1 MLPAATIASL
11 SALLAT
17 ALSPSLQGRRLLAA
31 DFDVPRREAHGSGL
45 PLAIDVRGGDSP
57 EIVFD
62 LERLHALPP
71 GEAAAEYARALARA
85 EIAAPIPLVE
95 AEQASRQWTAQVLV
109 EAAVTD
115 GALSKALRLAESRP
129 ARSAPVLA
137 DAASFVARFERD
149 PKEAYWAVES
159 SKELP
164 PETER
169 LTDVEDQFAL
179 RAAEI
184 RALPEPPAGPYGVLS
199 SRRYPGALVRA
210 CFRLRAPGTLERLRE
225 ALGSY
230 DTVGLVPFAE
240 SIKRWRKS
248 LLPR

>member
-1 MLPAATIASL
+1 MIPAA
-11 SALLAT
+11 ALLAT

-31 DFDVPRREAHGSGL
+31 DFDVPRREAHASGL
-45 PLAIDVRGGDSP
+45 PRAIDVRGGASP

-62 LERLHALPP
+62 LERLPSLPP
-71 GEAAAEYARALARA
+71 GEAAAEYARALAEA

-95 AEQASRQWTAQVLV
+95 AEQAARQWTAQILV
-109 EAAVTD
+109 EASLQDA
-115 GALSKALRLAESRP
+115 ALSKALREAELKPSR
-129 ARSAPVLA
+129 AAPVLA
-137 DAASFVARFERD
+137 EAAAFAARFERE
-149 PKEAYWAVES
+149 PKEAYWSVES
-159 SKELP
+159 SGALRLGAA
-164 PETER
+164 R

-184 RALPEPPAGPYGVLS
+184 RALEAAPAGPYGVLG
-199 SRRYPGALVRA
+199 SRRYPAALVRA

-230 DTVGLVPFAE
+230 DTVGVVPFAE